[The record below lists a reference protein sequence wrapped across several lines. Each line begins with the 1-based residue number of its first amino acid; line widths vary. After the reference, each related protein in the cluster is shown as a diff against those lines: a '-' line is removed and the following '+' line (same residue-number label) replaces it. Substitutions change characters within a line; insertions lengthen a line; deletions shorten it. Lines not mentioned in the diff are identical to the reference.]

1 MEAAAT
7 EEGSLA
13 AASARAFRDRS
24 SALTAPSRFDLVA
37 LVSPGWPQ
45 GLSQS
50 FPPVVF
56 RTAATASE
64 RRMSG
69 QGNPEKSRGAGETGV
84 FSGFDRVMTEGEL
97 PPYFFPFLSL
107 SRQTVFTS
115 LHIAAH
121 ASSLTMFLVSRA
133 ASARF
138 SGTLLRGAICSPSSG
153 GCRTGTSSSK
163 LGGGEA
169 PLLATRELNV
179 AAAAASSSST
189 PSSSARRAFIPCS
202 VKIIHVSRPCAYHDP
217 LVTEWLDKARRYA
230 KIEELRLPVNPVKA
244 KDNADAATRAEGE
257 RVLKQLTASDFVVLL
272 DERGRAP
279 SSERL
284 AEIVAEAGERCGGGG
299 SSSSSSLA
307 FVVGGPFGHA
317 KGVQERADARISLS
331 SLVLNHAVARVVL
344 AEALYRAYT
353 ILKGVPYHH

>member
-1 MEAAAT
+1 
-7 EEGSLA
+7 
-13 AASARAFRDRS
+13 
-24 SALTAPSRFDLVA
+24 
-37 LVSPGWPQ
+37 
-45 GLSQS
+45 
-50 FPPVVF
+50 
-56 RTAATASE
+56 
-64 RRMSG
+64 
-69 QGNPEKSRGAGETGV
+69 
-84 FSGFDRVMTEGEL
+84 
-97 PPYFFPFLSL
+97 
-107 SRQTVFTS
+107 
-115 LHIAAH
+115 
-121 ASSLTMFLVSRA
+121 
-133 ASARF
+133 
-138 SGTLLRGAICSPSSG
+138 
-153 GCRTGTSSSK
+153 
-163 LGGGEA
+163 
-169 PLLATRELNV
+169 
-179 AAAAASSSST
+179 
-189 PSSSARRAFIPCS
+189 
-202 VKIIHVSRPCAYHDP
+202 

-230 KIEELRLPVNPVKA
+230 KIEELRMPVNPVKA

>member
-1 MEAAAT
+1 
-7 EEGSLA
+7 
-13 AASARAFRDRS
+13 
-24 SALTAPSRFDLVA
+24 
-37 LVSPGWPQ
+37 
-45 GLSQS
+45 
-50 FPPVVF
+50 
-56 RTAATASE
+56 
-64 RRMSG
+64 
-69 QGNPEKSRGAGETGV
+69 
-84 FSGFDRVMTEGEL
+84 
-97 PPYFFPFLSL
+97 
-107 SRQTVFTS
+107 
-115 LHIAAH
+115 
-121 ASSLTMFLVSRA
+121 MFLVSRA

-153 GCRTGTSSSK
+153 GCRTGTGSSK

-169 PLLATRELNV
+169 LLLATRELNV

-244 KDNADAATRAEGE
+244 KDNAVAATRAEGE